1 MAKKVMREMT
11 GAMEDI
17 PRDELGL
24 TSLSTV
30 GSPERIVRETRVGG
44 VEYQLKRIGDAVWV
58 IVALMILS
66 WIIVGVVLTSTRW
79 L

>member
-1 MAKKVMREMT
+1 MAKKVMRETT

-30 GSPERIVRETRVGG
+30 GSPERIVRETRVSG

-58 IVALMILS
+58 IVALIILS
-66 WIIVGVVLTSTRW
+66 WIIVYVVLARTHW
-79 L
+79 I